1 MLKQKYRKREMF
13 TPLCPPNMTPEQR
26 IRTTKLMVMCKSS
39 ILSDDSFLVFFKA
52 RNLNVFT
59 IFDVVLYSYEFHT
72 IETQPDLFY
81 FYFILFYKIRHTLE

>member
-1 MLKQKYRKREMF
+1 MLKQRAQEAGVVY
-13 TPLCPPNMTPEQR
+13 PLSPPPPNMAPEQR

-59 IFDVVLYSYEFHT
+59 IY
-72 IETQPDLFY
+72 
-81 FYFILFYKIRHTLE
+81 ILILV